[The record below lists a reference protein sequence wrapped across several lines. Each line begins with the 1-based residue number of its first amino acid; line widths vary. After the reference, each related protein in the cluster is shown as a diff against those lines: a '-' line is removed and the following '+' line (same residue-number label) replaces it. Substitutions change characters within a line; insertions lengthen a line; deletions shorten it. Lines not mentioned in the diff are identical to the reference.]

1 MFPAWTMEFKKV
13 VQIESSKGTA
23 LIPTLFLMTVRP
35 RELMGRITAGPHT
48 ASKAKA
54 LFSRPHYPTLTVTPT
69 GTQALVSQSYRLQ
82 QTTRLASQKTLV
94 RRISVQPRPKS
105 PFNTSSGQQKKKK
118 KTRAQGSISLESYF
132 RFHIRVTG
140 GLG

>member
-54 LFSRPHYPTLTVTPT
+54 LFSRPHYPTLTVHPQEHKLLYLRVTDSSRQLDQLPKKHLS
-69 GTQALVSQSYRLQ
+69 GGYQCSQDQSHPSIQ
-82 QTTRLASQKTLV
+82 
-94 RRISVQPRPKS
+94 VQGS
-105 PFNTSSGQQKKKK
+105 KKKK
-118 KTRAQGSISLESYF
+118 KSVLRAVFL
-132 RFHIRVTG
+132 
-140 GLG
+140 